1 MSDISC
7 LKIANYSREA
17 PRQFGMAF
25 LLHRDLILSDGF
37 AAAAPAPPAFT
48 TSGWTSA
55 QTG

>member
-1 MSDISC
+1 MCDISC

-37 AAAAPAPPAFT
+37 APAPPAFT